1 MSEINLTMGKQLIK
15 NILISLLIIVGIC
28 FGQENTNTR
37 IDEKTG
43 KPILFGSLDRDD
55 FQDDNYAWWFNSGYK
70 FYKADTLIIKK
81 LSAVDLDSLN
91 ITLVIGTWC
100 SDSRREVPRFFK
112 IIDEIQFP
120 QEKLRIFGV
129 DRKKE
134 SFEGDITSMNIEL
147 VPTFIFYE
155 NEKEIGRIIE
165 TPEISLES
173 DMLKILEER

>member
-1 MSEINLTMGKQLIK
+1 MEEKIITIASYPYSRAQLLKGRLEAEGIECFLSNINLVQPD
-15 NILISLLIIVGIC
+15 IS
-28 FGQENTNTR
+28 
-37 IDEKTG
+37 TG
-43 KPILFGSLDRDD
+43 VKVKINDTD
-55 FQDDNYAWWFNSGYK
+55 
-70 FYKADTLIIKK
+70 ADL
-81 LSAVDLDSLN
+81 A
-91 ITLVIGTWC
+91 
-100 SDSRREVPRFFK
+100 FK

-173 DMLKILEER
+173 DMLKIFEER

>member
-1 MSEINLTMGKQLIK
+1 MI
-15 NILISLLIIVGIC
+15 LLIFVSIS
-28 FGQENTNTR
+28 FGQENPNTV

-43 KPILFGSLDRDD
+43 KPILFGSLEKDD

-70 FYKADTLIIKK
+70 FYTVDTLITNK
-81 LSAVDLDSLN
+81 LNAIDIDSLN
-91 ITLVIGTWC
+91 ITIVLGTWC

-120 QEKLRIFGV
+120 QEKIKLFGV

-134 SFEGDITSMNIEL
+134 SSGNGITSLEIDL
-147 VPTFIFYE
+147 VPTFIFYK

-173 DMLKILEER
+173 DMLKILEEK

>member
-1 MSEINLTMGKQLIK
+1 MI
-15 NILISLLIIVGIC
+15 LLIFVSIS
-28 FGQENTNTR
+28 FGQENPNTV

-43 KPILFGSLDRDD
+43 KPILFGSLEKDD

-70 FYKADTLIIKK
+70 FYTVDTLITNK
-81 LSAVDLDSLN
+81 LNAIDIDSLN
-91 ITLVIGTWC
+91 ITIVLGTWC

-120 QEKLRIFGV
+120 QEKIKLFGV
-129 DRKKE
+129 NRKKE
-134 SFEGDITSMNIEL
+134 SSNNEVSSLEIEL

-165 TPEISLES
+165 TPEGSLES
-173 DMLKILEER
+173 DMLKILEKK